1 MMLMAVVMMMMH
13 WSCIL
18 SVVLSLS
25 GDRDGPT
32 DPLWCPSVDFPWLTG
47 ILDSMSRLFGLDMG

>member
-1 MMLMAVVMMMMH
+1 MMAMMILH
-13 WSCIL
+13 QSCIL
-18 SVVLSLS
+18 SAVLSLS

-32 DPLWCPSVDFPWLTG
+32 DPLRCPSFNFPWLTG